1 MGDVR
6 GGVREVLAE
15 ADHRGLMADGVHCA
29 QGGPDGLG
37 VAHVRPYELHV
48 GHRGHE
54 VQYDRI
60 VAVKT
65 QCGNDVR
72 ADEPGSPC
80 DE

>member
-15 ADHRGLMADGVHCA
+15 ADHRGLVADGVHGA
-29 QGGPDGLG
+29 QGGPDRLR

-48 GHRGHE
+48 GRRGHQ
-54 VQYDRI
+54 VQHDRI
-60 VAVKT
+60 VAAKT
-65 QCGNDVR
+65 QCGNDVG
-72 ADEPGSPC
+72 ADEPGSSC